1 MRLVSLVSAWPAPP
15 PQLSARTPLSGLPL
29 SLCVRP
35 AVCARDSQGGD
46 RPRPDPQPLPGPA
59 PQGLESA
66 FEPIMESLVQDAV
79 RQRPS
84 RHHGERFL
92 APGTARV
99 FASASGESA
108 SHIQRRTAEQGHIDC
123 GRCTP
128 PIWFAGLDYLLYRP
142 A

>member
-1 MRLVSLVSAWPAPP
+1 MRLVSLVSAWLAPP
-15 PQLSARTPLSGLPL
+15 PQLSARTLLSGLPL

-35 AVCARDSQGGD
+35 AVCSRDGQGGD
-46 RPRPDPQPLPGPA
+46 RPRPDPQPLPGTT

-92 APGTARV
+92 APGIARV
-99 FASASGESA
+99 FASTSGESTA
-108 SHIQRRTAEQGHIDC
+108 HLQRRAAEQHHLDC
-123 GRCTP
+123 GRRTQP
-128 PIWFAGLDYLLYRP
+128 LWFAGPDYLLYRS